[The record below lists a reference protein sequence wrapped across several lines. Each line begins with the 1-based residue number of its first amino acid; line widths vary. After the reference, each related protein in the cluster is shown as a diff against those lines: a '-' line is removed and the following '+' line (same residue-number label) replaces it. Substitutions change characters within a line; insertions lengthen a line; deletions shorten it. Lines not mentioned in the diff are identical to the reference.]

1 MEKNIV
7 DAREIM
13 NMEDMLEDMYERQIQ
28 LDKMVLD
35 KAEVE
40 YYEVFDKVKKA
51 LVIEVAEFINEG
63 KSFKYWS
70 VKSPNKD
77 RLIDELA
84 DVLHFTTS
92 LMTFLNKPI
101 GITWESINNLLSR
114 YELND
119 LENMLI
125 GATTTILTVT
135 VDPLEL
141 ELMLNHVFNLT
152 YAIGFKHGFNMM
164 NMHEAYQNKNK
175 VNIERQ
181 LNNY

>member
-1 MEKNIV
+1 MKKSIV

-28 LDKMVLD
+28 LDKMVMD

-40 YYEVFDKVKKA
+40 YYEVFDKIKKA

-70 VKSPNKD
+70 VKNPDKD

-101 GITWESINNLLSR
+101 SITFETINGFLDR
-114 YELND
+114 YSLED

-125 GATTTILTVT
+125 GSTTTILTVT
-135 VDPLEL
+135 VDPTEL

-152 YAIGFKHGFNMM
+152 YAIGFKHGFNLAQI
-164 NMHEAYQNKNK
+164 HTAYQAKNDI
-175 VNIERQ
+175 NIQRQ